1 MIVFFIL
8 APQLL
13 FARLPDS
20 ASTPGPDSAVYFF
33 YKDHEVGSQAKYNP
47 GDFFINGGFGVWQ
60 FSNNRQL
67 FKVPYGTAFENT
79 WYALRRPMYSIQHMG
94 FKRWLTT
101 EIVPSSLKVTHGNYF
116 ANYFLHT
123 LGAGMQSRKMEEW
136 YRYHELPY
144 PRIWSLVTMLCEHF
158 FEEMIENSIRSDLP
172 EDPVTDMYIFNPA
185 GVLLFLNNDICRFFS
200 TKLSLNEWSLQP
212 SINLRNGQLENMGQF
227 YVVKL
232 PVERTGT
239 WSILGYFG
247 MQELLGV
254 TRTFSGGKSLSVTG
268 GAIINSLGVAEISH
282 DQKAYFANLSWSL
295 GIFYDVK
302 NSLLTSLILSGAEHN
317 RLRLNIYP
325 GLIRFGSFSP
335 GLFIDNTG
343 TWAFGVSVRYCPI
356 GASVQP

>member
-1 MIVFFIL
+1 
-8 APQLL
+8 
-13 FARLPDS
+13 
-20 ASTPGPDSAVYFF
+20 
-33 YKDHEVGSQAKYNP
+33 
-47 GDFFINGGFGVWQ
+47 
-60 FSNNRQL
+60 
-67 FKVPYGTAFENT
+67 
-79 WYALRRPMYSIQHMG
+79 
-94 FKRWLTT
+94 
-101 EIVPSSLKVTHGNYF
+101 
-116 ANYFLHT
+116 
-123 LGAGMQSRKMEEW
+123 
-136 YRYHELPY
+136 
-144 PRIWSLVTMLCEHF
+144 
-158 FEEMIENSIRSDLP
+158 
-172 EDPVTDMYIFNPA
+172 
-185 GVLLFLNNDICRFFS
+185 
-200 TKLSLNEWSLQP
+200 
-212 SINLRNGQLENMGQF
+212 MGQF